1 MEIKR
6 LYKIYFSPT
15 GTTERV
21 VCAVAEALTDDLGIE
36 SFLYDFTLPGTRG
49 SFPRLAET
57 DLVLFGCPTYAGRLP
72 NLLLKYLDTIAGLRQ
87 FPDRA
92 ARYPRSA

>member
-6 LYKIYFSPT
+6 ICQIYFSPT

-36 SFLYDFTLPGTRG
+36 SFLYDFTLPGARG

-57 DLVLFGCPTYAGRLP
+57 DLVLFGCPTYAGRLRTSCSSIWTP
-72 NLLLKYLDTIAGLRQ
+72 LPA
-87 FPDRA
+87 A
-92 ARYPRSA
+92 ARLPFPS